1 MSKPK
6 FDSKTTKKLISTYQ
20 STISHYTAE
29 NDLLSSQL
37 QDLKTTLGL
46 NQSLLFDFIIS
57 TIGKNEEI
65 SKLISESKTL
75 WQENEQL
82 IQQKNDLEMK
92 TAKLQELIEDTPT
105 EIREEL
111 KTINESNEK
120 MKVQLIQKEQLL
132 KKLKSDLD
140 KARRNALFKTA
151 RTEVLVTVPTKI
163 NVEINHELLNTK
175 SILLKVTSMH
185 AQEKKKADRLD
196 KEVKTLQ
203 TEVINLRRNTIENN
217 NNINNNNTS
226 YFCSDVD
233 GGEGGEEENKTNSN
247 VIETTN
253 VKTQTGKKVLTTSGV
268 VPKLNFRGFEKKK
281 VYTQTIVKKTSNND
295 PFQII
300 SSSSS
305 EKEEEDNESDE
316 DSDYDNNFH
325 NYKRGKKKPK
335 SKQKELD
342 MLTEEYNKLKKQN
355 EEYENKIQRY
365 KSIYKDMK
373 SKIQNLNQM
382 SRGQVKSE
390 RRHNNINIPAAST
403 DDATSHKNV

>member
-6 FDSKTTKKLISTYQ
+6 FDSKTTRKLISTYQ

-46 NQSLLFDFIIS
+46 NQSLLFDFITS

-65 SKLISESKTL
+65 SKLIAESKTL

-120 MKVQLIQKEQLL
+120 MKVQLIQKEQML
-132 KKLKSDLD
+132 KKLKSELD

-185 AQEKKKADRLD
+185 AQEKKKADKLD
-196 KEVKTLQ
+196 KEVKILQ
-203 TEVINLRRNTIENN
+203 TEVINLRRNT
-217 NNINNNNTS
+217 NNNNTS
-226 YFCSDVD
+226 YFGSDVD
-233 GGEGGEEENKTNSN
+233 GGGGGEEENKTNSN
-247 VIETTN
+247 AIETTN
-253 VKTQTGKKVLTTSGV
+253 VKTQTGKKVLSTSGI
-268 VPKLNFRGFEKKK
+268 PKLNFGGFEKKK
-281 VYTQTIVKKTSNND
+281 VYTQTIVKKKSNND
-295 PFQII
+295 PFHII
-300 SSSSS
+300 SSSNS
-305 EKEEEDNESDE
+305 EKEEENESDE
-316 DSDYDNNFH
+316 DSDYDNNFN
-325 NYKRGKKKPK
+325 NYKKAKKKPK

-373 SKIQNLNQM
+373 SKIKNLNQM